1 MKRVALSL
9 ALALAPT
16 LSSSLALASAD
27 TRLPQGATFALG
39 SDAAYLLRPD
49 GTTWAWGNNS
59 AGEIGDGTS
68 TTRKNPVQISINCT
82 QISAGNSFV
91 LCIAPDSTLYS
102 WGLNGYSQLG
112 RTGSISIPNTVGST
126 SDWRAVAAGYDHA
139 LGIKYDGTMYAWG
152 NNGSGQLG
160 LNDTTK
166 RATPTKVGTDSDWI
180 VVAGGSGFS
189 LALKA
194 NGYLYG
200 AGLNSSGQMANGGT
214 GTGPKTFTKIGTSR
228 WKSISAGLAHVMAIN
243 EDGSL
248 YVWGSNTT
256 GQVGNNAATLTTPVT
271 TPYLIPT
278 ASTWRTAAAGWY
290 HSAAITAGGA
300 LYTWGN
306 NTHGELGLGTTTT
319 TPKKTPQH
327 VGTSTWNQYVFTGNS
342 TTMLVDASGSV
353 TMWGAGTYGVLGI
366 GTTADQS
373 SWVAPWPWY
382 ANDAWNYGNKPAL
395 PGAGSYHSMLVG
407 RDGVLLTWG
416 TNSDAQL
423 GDGTTT
429 NSSSNWVPAVHTYE
443 SPWIF
448 ASGAEKVTHAIK
460 PDGSLW
466 GWGANVNGELGISTV
481 TANQRQLTPAQVGT
495 NKTWVKTAE
504 HYAQMIALRA
514 DGSMYGCGDNFA
526 GLLGV
531 GLADANVRTL
541 TKVVT
546 PTGKFWAAV
555 AISEDNAYGITTSG
569 ELYAWGSNTAGQ
581 LGRAA
586 KDPPA
591 GINKPALVDGGF
603 TDWVSVGAGLGWAV
617 AVRANGQAYSFG
629 SAPNATSNTPITVAG
644 GYRIV
649 LLATSRFSAMGR
661 AASGA
666 IVGWGQNGSGE
677 IGQDYTGAVTTI
689 QQTDYWNIRAM
700 AGGADHFIGV
710 NADNGN
716 GHASGDNFAGQLGD
730 GTQTT
735 RNYPASITFPFQF

>member
-9 ALALAPT
+9 ALALAPIF
-16 LSSSLALASAD
+16 SSGLAFASSD

-39 SDAAYLLRPD
+39 GDAAYLLRPD
-49 GTTWAWGNNS
+49 GTTWAWGSNS
-59 AGEIGDGTS
+59 AGQIGDGTS
-68 TTRKNPVQISINCT
+68 TTRKNPVQISINCA
-82 QISAGNSFV
+82 QISAGESFV

-112 RTGSISIPNTVGST
+112 RTGSIYSPGAVGST

-139 LGIKYDGTMYAWG
+139 LAIKYDGTLYAWG
-152 NNGSGQLG
+152 NNASSQLG

-166 RATPTKVGTDSDWI
+166 RTTPTKVGSDSDWI
-180 VVAGGSGFS
+180 AVAGGNGFS

-200 AGLNSSGQMANGGT
+200 TGLNSSGQMANGGT
-214 GTGPKTFTKIGTSR
+214 AAGPKVFTKIGTMR
-228 WKSISAGLAHVMAIN
+228 WKSISAGLSHVMAIN

-248 YVWGSNTT
+248 YVWGGNAN
-256 GQVGNNAATLTTPVT
+256 GQVGNGTASTTPVT
-271 TPYLIPT
+271 TPFKIT
-278 ASTWRTAAAGWY
+278 NASTWRTMAAGWY
-290 HSAAITAGGA
+290 HSTAITAGGA
-300 LYTWGN
+300 LYTWGA

-327 VGTSTWNQYVFTGNS
+327 LGTSTWNQYVLAGNG
-342 TTMLVDASGSV
+342 TTMLVEADGSLV
-353 TMWGAGTYGVLGI
+353 MWGYGAYGTLGV
-366 GTTADQS
+366 GTTADHS

-382 ANDAWNYGNKPAL
+382 ENDAWNYGNKPAL

-407 RDGVLLTWG
+407 RDGMLLTWG
-416 TNSDAQL
+416 TNNDAQL

-429 NSSSNWVPAVHTYE
+429 NSSSNWTPQIHTYE
-443 SPWIF
+443 APWIF

-466 GWGANVNGELGISTV
+466 GWGANVNGELGIASV
-481 TANQRQLTPAQVGT
+481 AYNQRQLTPAQVGT

-514 DGSMYGCGDNFA
+514 DGTMYGCGDNYA

-531 GLADANVRTL
+531 GSTTENIRTL

-546 PTGKFWAAV
+546 PAGKFWAAV
-555 AISEDNAYGITTSG
+555 ALSEDNGYGITTSG
-569 ELYAWGSNTAGQ
+569 ELYAWGDNTSGQ

-586 KDPPA
+586 KDPAA

-603 TDWVSVGAGLGWAV
+603 TDWVSIGAGLGWAV
-617 AVRANGQAYSFG
+617 AVRANGQAYTFG
-629 SAPNATSNTPITVAG
+629 SAPNASSNTPITVPG

-649 LLATSRFSAMGR
+649 LLASSRFSAMGK

-666 IVGWGQNGSGE
+666 IVGWGENSAGE
-677 IGQDYTGAVTTI
+677 IGQDYTGPVRTI
-689 QQTDYWNIRAM
+689 QQTDYWGIRAM

-710 NADNGN
+710 NADSGN